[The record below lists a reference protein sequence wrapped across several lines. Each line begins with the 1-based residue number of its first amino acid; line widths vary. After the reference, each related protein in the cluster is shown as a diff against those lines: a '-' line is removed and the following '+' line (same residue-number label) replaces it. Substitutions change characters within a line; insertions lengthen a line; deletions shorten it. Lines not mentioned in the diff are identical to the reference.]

1 MVFMFLRNW
10 FAVTKS
16 KQFISGSLVTVIDT
30 PGFGDSLENEENT
43 IDELVDVLKNRV
55 KHVHLFVIAFN
66 GQSPRLT
73 FSLKSMIRLFEKMFG
88 NLFWNNVIFEVTK
101 WHFDENSVQIRQLQG
116 ESEETW
122 QNEWNQKFHSE
133 FDIPVRFRFLILFQ
147 A

>member
-1 MVFMFLRNW
+1 M
-10 FAVTKS
+10 
-16 KQFISGSLVTVIDT
+16 VTVIDT

-55 KHVHLFVIAFN
+55 KHVHVFVIAFN

-101 WHFDENSVQIRQLQG
+101 WHFDENSIQIRQSQG
-116 ESEETW
+116 ESEEKW
-122 QNEWNQKFHSE
+122 QNEWNEKFHSE
-133 FDIPVRFRFLILFQ
+133 FDIPVRFLFIQ
-147 A
+147 TDHIKCFIFFRCQ